1 MITLLTTPSCTSC
14 RKARAWL
21 KQHDIPFEERNMMT
35 HPLTVEEIKNI
46 LRMTEEGTEDIVSTR
61 SKTFQ
66 DLNIDMDQIPL
77 RELYELM
84 SKYPGMLKRPIIVDE
99 KRLQIG
105 YNEDEI
111 RRFLPRR
118 VREYQMRDI
127 RRLVNNLEMCEQN
140 A

>member
-1 MITLLTTPSCTSC
+1 
-14 RKARAWL
+14 
-21 KQHDIPFEERNMMT
+21 
-35 HPLTVEEIKNI
+35 
-46 LRMTEEGTEDIVSTR
+46 
-61 SKTFQ
+61 
-66 DLNIDMDQIPL
+66 MDQIPL

-118 VREYQMRDI
+118 VREYQMREI